1 MNITER
7 LNNFTR
13 RIGTY
18 LLLIFSPF
26 NAFLISILAF
36 GSLIGLAVNLDRRF
50 ETTILLIIFF
60 LYLFLTINSILYAL
74 NALFVRRGF
83 YSEVENLKKRGIPLK
98 GVVGFPET
106 LSEINSYFA
115 TSVGV
120 SVTVLISFVL
130 FIVIL
135 KPVDGGLELD
145 TGLVGQSF
153 LLLGTGLLIVG
164 AATTLISR
172 PPQKPAFVPG
182 GLMGFYEPK
191 SLPLILDNLFA
202 DSLYPFLDPPTKL
215 KFDDWSNEIMAN
227 LNPKFNPN
235 LPKET
240 RMEMV
245 REKIFMM
252 LYLSEQLP
260 TVFSEE
266 VIANEL
272 SEVVNGTFKEDFL
285 SKGGSVGISKKILN
299 DIIEKTT
306 EQIPEIYIAFER
318 LLVNLTDNLIQF
330 KRKSLFVSTV
340 YPNKHSG
347 TIKPFRILVFVVNKD
362 SNYRSDKRVVKF
374 KVETGFTS
382 IDPESFEYELYLDTY
397 TKEAEIKA
405 DKLPFLSTD
414 KNDAI
419 TAASELLQIG
429 DALWLQ
435 FKPNRLGTHVINV
448 SIEEPG
454 KGVISGE
461 TIYIDVKRDLNYL
474 LKTYGSKIGTYAG
487 AAISAIGLSFGS
499 LLSVFGN

>member
-1 MNITER
+1 MKITEK

-36 GSLIGLAVNLDRRF
+36 GSFIGLAVNLDKEF
-50 ETTILLIIFF
+50 ETLILLIIFF
-60 LYLFLTINSILYAL
+60 LYLFLTVNSILYAL
-74 NALFVRRGF
+74 NAMFVRRGF

-106 LSEINSYFA
+106 LSEINSYFT
-115 TSVGV
+115 TSIGV
-120 SVTVLISFVL
+120 SFTVLISFVL
-130 FIVIL
+130 FIAIL
-135 KPVDGGLELD
+135 KPEGKGLTLD
-145 TGLVGQSF
+145 AGIVGQSF
-153 LLLGTGLLIVG
+153 LLLGTGLLIIG

-182 GLMGFYEPK
+182 GLMGFYQPK
-191 SLPLILDNLFA
+191 SLPLFLDNLFSDA
-202 DSLYPFLDPPTKL
+202 LYPFLDPPTKL

-227 LNPKFNPN
+227 LNPAFNPD
-235 LPKET
+235 LLKET

-260 TVFSEE
+260 SVFTKE
-266 VIANEL
+266 IIIQEL
-272 SEVVNGTFKEDFL
+272 GEVVNGNFKENFFTT
-285 SKGGSVGISKKILN
+285 GGSTGISKDILM
-299 DIIEKTT
+299 DIIEETQKH
-306 EQIPEIYIAFER
+306 IPEIYIAFER
-318 LLVNLTDNLIQF
+318 LLLNLTDNLTQF
-330 KRKSLFVSTV
+330 KRKSIFISTV

-347 TIKPFRILVFVVNKD
+347 TIKPFKILVFVVNKD
-362 SNYRSDKRVVKF
+362 KKYREKKRVIKF

-382 IDPESFEYELYLDTY
+382 IEPESFEYELYLDTY

-405 DKLPFLSTD
+405 DKLPFLATD

-429 DALWLQ
+429 DAIWLQ
-435 FKPNRLGTHVINV
+435 FKPNRLGTHVLNI

-461 TIYIDVKRDLNYL
+461 TVYIDVKRDLNYL

-487 AAISAIGLSFGS
+487 AAISAM
-499 LLSVFGN
+499 